1 MKIIRGDKVYVQ
13 NIDIAHL
20 LPVIS
25 TLGISCPGE
34 IFAQLFGEGIFICS
48 PDNQYQFREYKGKEV
63 VDFIKG
69 LDYIIDY
76 DSVKDLSDDE
86 IMTIGEQI
94 CTERNR
100 IARRYNNLSE
110 EEAEKICEKVHAEI
124 EVADFKL
131 EGIRDYLWFKQ
142 GHIKVSLPNGID
154 YPEGYKGKRP
164 GVLSRIFKKKD

>member
-1 MKIIRGDKVYVQ
+1 MKVIEGNKVYVQ
-13 NIDIAHL
+13 NIDVSRL
-20 LPVIS
+20 LQMVAG
-25 TLGISCPGE
+25 LGISCPEGVLNQIYGE
-34 IFAQLFGEGIFICS
+34 WFICV
-48 PDNQYQFREYKGKEV
+48 PDNQYEFKEYEGKEI
-63 VDFIKG
+63 VDFFSK
-69 LDYIIDY
+69 LDFIIDY
-76 DSVKDLSDDE
+76 DSIKDLSDDE
-86 IMTIGEQI
+86 IMAIGEQI

-124 EVADFKL
+124 KVADFKL

-142 GHIKVSLPNGID
+142 GHIKFSLPNGID

>member
-1 MKIIRGDKVYVQ
+1 
-13 NIDIAHL
+13 
-20 LPVIS
+20 
-25 TLGISCPGE
+25 
-34 IFAQLFGEGIFICS
+34 
-48 PDNQYQFREYKGKEV
+48 
-63 VDFIKG
+63 
-69 LDYIIDY
+69 
-76 DSVKDLSDDE
+76 
-86 IMTIGEQI
+86 MTIGEQI